1 MHIFPYSH
9 NTRQLVTLAL
19 QEDLAAGDPSTDAL
33 FTDADLT
40 TAVFLVKQPLTLA
53 GTDMVNEVFHQL
65 DPTFRVEWG
74 FSDGAALEPGTVAGT
89 VTGSV
94 RTLLKG
100 ERTALNFLRHLSGI
114 ATLTRRYVMLLEGSR
129 TRLVDTRKT
138 TPGMREIEK
147 AAVRAGGGFNHRY
160 NLGSGVMLKDNHI
173 QAAGSIA
180 AAVQKVRNYAAFTL
194 RIEVEV
200 STLDEVAQALDAR
213 ADIIMLDNM
222 DTPTMARAIAMVNG
236 RAIVE
241 ASGNITDERLASLR
255 DLGLDVISSG
265 AITHSAAQVDISL
278 KIRPQP

>member
-1 MHIFPYSH
+1 
-9 NTRQLVTLAL
+9 
-19 QEDLAAGDPSTDAL
+19 
-33 FTDADLT
+33 
-40 TAVFLVKQPLTLA
+40 
-53 GTDMVNEVFHQL
+53 
-65 DPTFRVEWG
+65 
-74 FSDGAALEPGTVAGT
+74 
-89 VTGSV
+89 
-94 RTLLKG
+94 
-100 ERTALNFLRHLSGI
+100 
-114 ATLTRRYVMLLEGSR
+114 
-129 TRLVDTRKT
+129 
-138 TPGMREIEK
+138 
-147 AAVRAGGGFNHRY
+147 
-160 NLGSGVMLKDNHI
+160 MLKDNHI